1 MSTNNA
7 PRKPES
13 TVATRMSGIR
23 EDWLALN
30 REEIL
35 EPELAIVDPHHH
47 LWDFPSH
54 RYLLGELLA
63 DTGSG
68 HQIDSTVFIECTA
81 CYRNDGPPALKTL
94 GETEFVNGIA
104 AMAASGGYGPTRV
117 AAGIVG
123 MVDLTLGAG
132 AEAVLRAHMAA
143 AGPRFKGIRHAA
155 AWEDKAPEIHN
166 SHTNP
171 PPHLYRDHAQFRE
184 GFAAL
189 GRCGLSF
196 DAWLYHPQISD
207 LTHLARAFP
216 EQPIVINHA
225 GGPLGLGWYADRRAE
240 IFDGWRREI
249 RELAGCSNVMVKLGG
264 LGMRINGFRFHHRE
278 RPPSSLEL
286 AEAWRPY
293 VETCIEAFGPS
304 RAMFESNFPVDKISG
319 SYASYW
325 NAFKRLCAGA
335 SVEEKAALFGGTAKR
350 FYRLP

>member
-35 EPELAIVDPHHH
+35 DPELAIADPHHH

-117 AAGIVG
+117 AARIVG
-123 MVDLTLGAG
+123 LVAPPPPSPPHPLPPPPTP
-132 AEAVLRAHMAA
+132 RAA
-143 AGPRFKGIRHAA
+143 AGTRFNGIRPAA
-155 AWEDKAPEIHN
+155 AWEAKAPEIHN
-166 SHTNP
+166 PHTNP

-216 EQPIVINHA
+216 EQPIVIN
-225 GGPLGLGWYADRRAE
+225 
-240 IFDGWRREI
+240 
-249 RELAGCSNVMVKLGG
+249 
-264 LGMRINGFRFHHRE
+264 
-278 RPPSSLEL
+278 
-286 AEAWRPY
+286 
-293 VETCIEAFGPS
+293 
-304 RAMFESNFPVDKISG
+304 
-319 SYASYW
+319 
-325 NAFKRLCAGA
+325 
-335 SVEEKAALFGGTAKR
+335 
-350 FYRLP
+350 